1 MKRKLMLFVLVA
13 LVGLVVLLIS
23 PSVMPASSKT
33 DMTVASHDHDDDD
46 DDGDIPERTVRRGFD
61 LAPVH
66 LTYQRKN
73 RALVGLGSYIVNA
86 QSGCNGCHT
95 NPSFLPGHDPFLGQP
110 EQINTP
116 CYLSGGQHFGPF
128 TSRNLTPDTVTG
140 RPADLTFDQFL
151 HVLRTGEDLDKT
163 PPWVPGPTSAHDLLQ
178 VMPWVEFGK
187 MSDRDI
193 RAIYEY
199 LKAIPSRATCP

>member
-1 MKRKLMLFVLVA
+1 MKHRLMLFVLVA
-13 LVGLVVLLIS
+13 LAGLVVLLLS
-23 PSVMPASSKT
+23 PSVMRTSSRT
-33 DMTVASHDHDDDD
+33 VMTVAGHDDDD
-46 DDGDIPERTVRRGFD
+46 DADDIPESTIKRGFD

-66 LTYQRKN
+66 LNFQRKN

-95 NPSFLPGHDPFLGQP
+95 NPSFVLGHDPFLGQP
-110 EQINTP
+110 EKINAP
-116 CYLSGGQHFGPF
+116 CYLSGGQQFGPF
-128 TSRNLTPDTVTG
+128 TSRNLTPDPVSG

-151 HVLRTGEDLDKT
+151 HVLRTGEDLDHE
-163 PPWVPGPTSAHDLLQ
+163 PPIVPGPTKDLLQ

-187 MSDRDI
+187 MSTRDI

-199 LKAIPSRATCP
+199 LKAIPSRQTCN